1 MSQTFTNCEAGT
13 WYAFNKTNLNIGQTI
28 QVQFGAF
35 DNTTN
40 LNIYLTRPGGSLVQS
55 LVCKSKENVIIM
67 PGKKY
72 SHFTLV
78 NADFNRNSN
87 VYRLYNSSSTCELDQ
102 LNLTIPS
109 DAGVATNDF
118 QTFQFGVFNSS
129 TPLGQNG
136 NALSGFLSWSPNFE
150 VWNNVTTT
158 TSAAPTTSATS
169 TGTTTA
175 GAAASATTTSSS
187 NDNSSSGLSSGA
199 KAGIGIGVALGGVLL
214 AVLIVGAWVWN
225 RRKQRAA
232 AAGQP
237 DAPMESFTKPPG
249 SGSDAAGQ
257 GFAGNTQ
264 NQGLHEL
271 PPAANQQT
279 DVKGHYQPVPQQ
291 PAVHEM
297 PSSHQAYEMA

>member
-1 MSQTFTNCEAGT
+1 MSQTFTNCDSGT
-13 WYAFNKTNLNIGQTI
+13 WYAFNKTNLNIGDTV

-55 LVCKSKENVIIM
+55 LV
-67 PGKKY
+67 
-72 SHFTLV
+72 L
-78 NADFNRNSN
+78 NAGFSRNSN
-87 VYRLYNSSSTCELDQ
+87 TYRLYNSSSTCELDQ

-109 DAGVATNDF
+109 DAGVSTNDV

-129 TPLGQNG
+129 VPLGQDG
-136 NALSGFLSWSPNFE
+136 VPLSGFLAWSPDFN

-158 TSAAPTTSATS
+158 TSAAPTTSAT
-169 TGTTTA
+169 TATTTTA
-175 GAAASATTTSSS
+175 GAAVSATTTPAS
-187 NDNSSSGLSSGA
+187 NNNSSSGLSSGA

-214 AVLIVGAWVWN
+214 AVLVVGAWLWN

-232 AAGQP
+232 AAAGQP
-237 DAPMESFTKPPG
+237 DEPMESFTKPPAPG
-249 SGSDAAGQ
+249 SNTTVGQ
-257 GFAGNTQ
+257 EYSANNQ
-264 NQGLHEL
+264 HQGLHEL

-279 DVKGHYQPVPQQ
+279 DVKGNYQSIPQQ
-291 PAVHEM
+291 SAVHEM